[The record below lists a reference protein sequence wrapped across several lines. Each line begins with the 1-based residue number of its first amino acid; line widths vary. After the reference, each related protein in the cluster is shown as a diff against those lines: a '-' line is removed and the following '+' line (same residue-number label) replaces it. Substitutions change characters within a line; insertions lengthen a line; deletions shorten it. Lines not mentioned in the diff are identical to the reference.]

1 MDNYNEIITNL
12 FLGNI
17 IAANDKTFIDKYNIK
32 YIINLSNE
40 NINTYPNIKYKH
52 ININDDPSENIYD
65 YFDKCVDMIED
76 CLNNNKAIL
85 VNCKLGLSRSASI
98 IVAYFIKIK
107 KLSVAESYDVV
118 NNKRPININFG
129 FLEQLN
135 RYSLYDK
142 KRNLNLSFKKYFIN
156 K

>member
-17 IAANDKTFIDKYNIK
+17 NAANDENFIKKYKIK

-40 NINTYPNIKYKH
+40 KINIFPNIKYKH
-52 ININDDPSENIYD
+52 INIDDDPSENIYK
-65 YFDKCVDMIED
+65 YFDKCTSIIDE
-76 CLNNNKAIL
+76 CLSNNKSIL
-85 VNCKLGLSRSASI
+85 INCKLGLSRSASI

-107 KLSVAESYDVV
+107 NLSVSESHDVV
-118 NNKRPININFG
+118 NNKRSININFG

-135 RYSLYDK
+135 QYALYNK
-142 KRNLNLSFKKYFIN
+142 KKNLNLSFKQYFIN

>member
-1 MDNYNEIITNL
+1 MDNYNEIIPNL
-12 FLGNI
+12 FLGNK
-17 IAANDKTFIDKYNIK
+17 IAANDKIFLDKYNIE

-40 NINTYPNIKYKH
+40 NINTYPNIEYKH

-65 YFDKCVDMIED
+65 YFDTCVNIIED
-76 CLNNNKAIL
+76 CLNNNKVIL
-85 VNCKLGLSRSASI
+85 VNCKYGLSRSASI

-107 KLSVAESYDVV
+107 KLTVSESYDVV
-118 NNKRPININFG
+118 NNKRPININIG

-135 RYSLYDK
+135 QYSLYDK
-142 KRNLNLSFKKYFIN
+142 KKNLNLSFEKYFIN